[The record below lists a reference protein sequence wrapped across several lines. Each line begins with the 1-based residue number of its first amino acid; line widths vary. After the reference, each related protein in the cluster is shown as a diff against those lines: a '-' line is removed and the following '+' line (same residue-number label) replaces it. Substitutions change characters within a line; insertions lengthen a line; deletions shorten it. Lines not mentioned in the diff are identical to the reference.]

1 MGVLRT
7 DEMDITLTQILD
19 DLRTA
24 DEIVRRFERRYWLSS
39 ADFYDL
45 FQQGLLDDGDRTEDY
60 ALWAGFHLINLDR
73 QAALASLSRERVRQ
87 LRSKNMLIDP
97 REPVLHADNGIGFPS
112 REDYDTL
119 INELPGRNP
128 EIARSSLRLRT
139 ASAPTVI
146 VDGELNFANGLR
158 LRVIEAI
165 DFKVGRI
172 QSYAYTV
179 WRGNDK
185 LGWFDPAPPGPE
197 PGLSDTYPHHYHDL
211 TSGAEQRRPA
221 NGLSF
226 VQPNLPA
233 LVNHCLAL
241 ATPASG
247 GAGPA
252 TGPQTPAA
260 A

>member
-1 MGVLRT
+1 
-7 DEMDITLTQILD
+7 MDITLTQVLD

-45 FQQGLLDDGDRTEDY
+45 YQQGLLDDGDRTEDY
-60 ALWAGFHLINLDR
+60 ALWSGFHLINLDR
-73 QAALASLSRERVRQ
+73 QAALAALSRDRVRQ
-87 LRSKNMLIDP
+87 LRSKTMLIDP

-112 REDYDTL
+112 REDYDAL
-119 INELPGRNP
+119 INELPRRNP
-128 EIARSSLRLRT
+128 EIARSTLRLRS
-139 ASAPTVI
+139 AGAPTVI
-146 VDGELNFANGLR
+146 VDGELTFTNGIR
-158 LRVIEAI
+158 LRVIEAV

-179 WRGNDK
+179 WRGDDK
-185 LGWFDPAPPGPE
+185 LGWFDPAPPGQE

-221 NGLSF
+221 SGLTF

-233 LVNHCLAL
+233 LLNHCLAL
-241 ATPASG
+241 DTTAESAEAAPMAE
-247 GAGPA
+247 PA
-252 TGPQTPAA
+252 TQPEPATA
-260 A
+260 S